1 MRSRILAALL
11 VAALAG
17 CALEHGNPPPTRTGA
32 GASPHASRD
41 SASSPLHG
49 IFDRRPDTVASG
61 VTRLVVSVVLRGAER
76 TASRAAM
83 EAVAD
88 DARRDT
94 TVAAVRVLGYL
105 PPTPG
110 HGDRGGPGL
119 VPFAYLEWIP
129 AGGWD
134 DVSASTARSAHHTEV
149 VFMEDLRTHPGREGP
164 Q

>member
-1 MRSRILAALL
+1 L
-11 VAALAG
+11 
-17 CALEHGNPPPTRTGA
+17 
-32 GASPHASRD
+32 HAVFS
-41 SASSPLHG
+41 
-49 IFDRRPDTVASG
+49 RRPDTVASG
-61 VTRLVVSVVLRGAER
+61 VTRLVVSVVLQGAER
-76 TASRAAM
+76 TPARAAM

-94 TVAAVRVLGYL
+94 TVAAVRVLAYL
-105 PPTPG
+105 PPVPG

-149 VFMEDLRTHPGREGP
+149 VFMQDLRTHPGREGP

>member
-1 MRSRILAALL
+1 MRSRSLAALAVLAL
-11 VAALAG
+11 VG
-17 CALEHGNPPPTRTGA
+17 CAVEHGNPPPARTGA

-41 SASSPLHG
+41 SAARALHAV
-49 IFDRRPDTVASG
+49 FDRRPDTVASG
-61 VTRLVVSVVLRGAER
+61 VTRLVVSVVLRDAER
-76 TASRAAM
+76 TAARAAM
-83 EAVAD
+83 EGVAD